1 MRGGSYIYYTYFS
14 QAMTAVANSETIEVL
29 KDVAS
34 SYAGT
39 TISGKSITI
48 KAVKKNENDTATS
61 ATINLSGEIVVSTG
75 ATLTIGGGEDK
86 ILIFKP
92 SSTDVNAFNNKG
104 TLTIENGEF
113 DGFSST
119 YGSVVRNG
127 GINATLTING
137 GTFKNNKSVIY
148 NQAKVIINDG
158 LFTGNSTPYN
168 GGVIMN
174 GGDGIDATLEINGG
188 TYKSNSAGNGGV
200 IYNSEVGEVSIT
212 GGIFGGDSV
221 NDGNSGY
228 YSGGAIENHGS
239 LSMVSGEGKQIRF
252 KNNSSSEDGQDIY
265 SLNLINVGGDIVI
278 PEVFFTTGGDWWG
291 LSVKKQMASS
301 SSISSYIDGV
311 HELLDTTFVGFG
323 TGSST
328 AFPLKY
334 FKIINTSYALYEDGE
349 EDVLSIGYAHFLNE
363 NLNLK
368 FESIKDAVK
377 YLQTNDVLLL
387 IKDYHSGEGIFIE
400 NKTFTL
406 KANTEKTLFLKY
418 PILFSGSNITLG
430 GGEALLKISPLYN
443 ADTAAFIIP
452 RYYAGGNLTINDN
465 TEFSGFDR
473 KGQSFGGA
481 ISMSSGTLTI
491 NGGTFKNNKVS
502 YVGGGAI
509 SLGGGSSAVLRLNG
523 GFFENNQAPTRGGA
537 IEIESG
543 VDVEITGGIFSG
555 NTATNGKDIY
565 TKEDIKIGGNA
576 NGFEVYLDNDKKI
589 NVQSS
594 LATDAEIFISTTTFN
609 NIDKE
614 VVSYNAGVTVPT
626 YVLNNFTYN
635 PALFALYEKTTTTL
649 AIGALGGTVG
659 EPYSQSQ
666 RKYVHLND
674 AVRYN
679 TGTFLIYANTHTI
692 TKQVL
697 INGNRNVSISS
708 TATITRGASF
718 NESMFVISSGSSLT
732 IYDYSSGAAP
742 GGIYVTIDGGS
753 RSIGNVN
760 GAVFHNSGTLII
772 KAAQTFKNNITTG
785 KGAVIYNTAT
795 GTVDT
800 TQSDSSQSYPKFQ
813 GNKAAN
819 GGVIYALAGNL
830 SLRGTFNNNEA
841 TTNGGVIFNEEA
853 NVTITSGTFSNN
865 KAVKGG
871 VLYLYQISQNIIQ
884 GGNYYSNTAV
894 AGTGSNGSVVYAGR
908 DGYGNQ
914 VANNIVISNSSF
926 MSNTGGATLFSDF
939 NMTVRNST
947 LTNNSCGNYSAIYM
961 NSTTFNGL
969 ISTTLTMSGIMRF
982 ASNSGPGGYAD
993 IYLKKG
999 SSTPIRGAKVYVDAS
1014 ITPQDGSGA
1023 SRPISIGSGPTR
1035 TANYVI
1041 ASYAT
1046 GVTMQLTHWYFLSG
1060 TLLKSGSNYVWQ

>member
-137 GTFKNNKSVIY
+137 GTFKNNKSEEDGAVIY

-174 GGDGIDATLEINGG
+174 GGGGIDATLEINGG

-200 IYNSEVGEVSIT
+200 IYNSEVG
-212 GGIFGGDSV
+212 
-221 NDGNSGY
+221 
-228 YSGGAIENHGS
+228 
-239 LSMVSGEGKQIRF
+239 
-252 KNNSSSEDGQDIY
+252 
-265 SLNLINVGGDIVI
+265 
-278 PEVFFTTGGDWWG
+278 
-291 LSVKKQMASS
+291 
-301 SSISSYIDGV
+301 
-311 HELLDTTFVGFG
+311 
-323 TGSST
+323 
-328 AFPLKY
+328 
-334 FKIINTSYALYEDGE
+334 
-349 EDVLSIGYAHFLNE
+349 
-363 NLNLK
+363 
-368 FESIKDAVK
+368 
-377 YLQTNDVLLL
+377 
-387 IKDYHSGEGIFIE
+387 
-400 NKTFTL
+400 
-406 KANTEKTLFLKY
+406 
-418 PILFSGSNITLG
+418 
-430 GGEALLKISPLYN
+430 
-443 ADTAAFIIP
+443 
-452 RYYAGGNLTINDN
+452 
-465 TEFSGFDR
+465 
-473 KGQSFGGA
+473 
-481 ISMSSGTLTI
+481 
-491 NGGTFKNNKVS
+491 
-502 YVGGGAI
+502 
-509 SLGGGSSAVLRLNG
+509 
-523 GFFENNQAPTRGGA
+523 
-537 IEIESG
+537 
-543 VDVEITGGIFSG
+543 VDVEITGGTFSG
-555 NTATNGKDIY
+555 NTATSGKDIY
-565 TKEDIKIGGNA
+565 TEEDIKIGGNA
-576 NGFEVYLDNDKKI
+576 NGFEVYLADDKKI

-594 LATDAEIFISTTTFN
+594 LATDAEIFISTTTSN

-649 AIGALGGTVG
+649 AIGALGGAVG
-659 EPYSQSQ
+659 ESYSQSQ

-708 TATITRGASF
+708 AGTITRGASF

-732 IYDYSSGAAP
+732 IYDYSHGAAP

-772 KAAQTFKNNITTG
+772 KAAQKFKNNITTG
-785 KGAVIYNTAT
+785 NGAVIYNTAT

-800 TQSDSSQSYPKFQ
+800 TQSDDSQSSPNFQ

-819 GGVIYALAGNL
+819 GGVIYAQAGNL

-841 TTNGGVIFNEEA
+841 TTNGGVIFNAEA
-853 NVTITSGTFSNN
+853 NVTIASGIFSNN
-865 KAVKGG
+865 KAVMGG
-871 VLYLYQISQNIIQ
+871 VLYLYQYSQNIIQ
-884 GGNYYSNTAV
+884 SGYYNSNTAS
-894 AGTGSNGSVVYAGR
+894 GTNSNGSVVYVKSNGSRA
-908 DGYGNQ
+908 Q

-926 MSNTGGATLFSDF
+926 SYNTGGATLFSDL
-939 NMTVRNST
+939 NMTVKNLT
-947 LTNNSCGNYSAIYM
+947 LTNNSCGSYAAIYM
-961 NSTTFNGL
+961 NSTRYNGFT
-969 ISTTLTMSGIMRF
+969 STTLTMSGTMRF
-982 ASNSGPGGYAD
+982 ASNSGPGGYVD

-1014 ITPQDGSGA
+1014 ITTQDGSGG
-1023 SRPISIGSGPTR
+1023 SRPISIESGPTR

-1046 GVTMQLTHWYFLSG
+1046 GVTMQLTHWNFISG
-1060 TLLKSGSNYVWQ
+1060 TLLKSGSDYVWQ